1 MRPSDDVLL
10 KVSDDKLTN
19 YAEDH
24 ILNSDK
30 AIVKQKQHRNV
41 CCYCFHD
48 DKIFTGYEDGLI
60 CCWDMGEGELYAPLI
75 GHTNRINYISATDGE
90 KIFSASNDCTVRAWN
105 TKTGVCDSV
114 FKFSDPISSVEISL
128 SNNMMY
134 SVSWDKMVRV
144 VDLDA
149 NKVTKSFVAA
159 KEAIK
164 ALHVTND
171 YVFVAGCDPI
181 IRGFNLQTGETIQYI
196 GHQGWVYCLTTYNNY
211 LLSGGDDKTIKV
223 WDIKTGK
230 CVEELGGHENGVT
243 CLAFANNELFSG
255 SFDHYIICWDV
266 VELEKR
272 IYERDLMRK
281 EDILSR
287 KIEVYWRTIEARKG
301 KKKKKGGKKGGKK
314 GKKK

>member
-1 MRPSDDVLL
+1 M
-10 KVSDDKLTN
+10 
-19 YAEDH
+19 
-24 ILNSDK
+24 
-30 AIVKQKQHRNV
+30 
-41 CCYCFHD
+41 
-48 DKIFTGYEDGLI
+48 
-60 CCWDMGEGELYAPLI
+60 
-75 GHTNRINYISATDGE
+75 
-90 KIFSASNDCTVRAWN
+90 
-105 TKTGVCDSV
+105 
-114 FKFSDPISSVEISL
+114 
-128 SNNMMY
+128 
-134 SVSWDKMVRV
+134 
-144 VDLDA
+144 
-149 NKVTKSFVAA
+149 
-159 KEAIK
+159 
-164 ALHVTND
+164 
-171 YVFVAGCDPI
+171 
-181 IRGFNLQTGETIQYI
+181 
-196 GHQGWVYCLTTYNNY
+196 TTYNNY

-301 KKKKKGGKKGGKK
+301 KKKKKGGKKGAKK